1 MNLNINVFSKK
12 AVKSADANQVNKLDQ
27 EGLNKVVGGVSFS
40 VDAVALGCCKYR
52 YSETIDVLSSSL
64 S

>member
-1 MNLNINVFSKK
+1 MKLNFKSLSKK
-12 AVKSADANQVNKLDQ
+12 AVKSADSKQLNKLSE

-40 VDAVALGCCKYR
+40 IAAVALGCCKYR
-52 YSETIDVLSSSL
+52 YSQTSEVISDSL

>member
-1 MNLNINVFSKK
+1 MRLNFKSLNKK
-12 AVKSADANQVNKLDQ
+12 AVKSADSKQLNKLSE

-40 VDAVALGCCKYR
+40 IEAVALGCCRYR
-52 YSETIDVLSSSL
+52 YSKTTEVISDSL